1 MPIAKLFHFPQSWLE
16 TWAIQAN
23 IKSQFPDQTPW
34 KKEKKNKKE
43 QQKYQ
48 KSEKELRAVEDRV

>member
-43 QQKYQ
+43 QQKY
-48 KSEKELRAVEDRV
+48 

>member
-1 MPIAKLFHFPQSWLE
+1 MPIAKLFQFPQSWLE

-34 KKEKKNKKE
+34 KKEKKIKKNS
-43 QQKYQ
+43 
-48 KSEKELRAVEDRV
+48 KSTKSPKKSLEL